1 MLEIQPE
8 KVAHVAIRARE
19 LDAKVGRWDGKGDTA
34 DADTILET
42 RAGDATEGEL
52 RAFITALNSDEQASL
67 VAVMWIGRETFGA
80 DELAEAIQTAKDEA
94 TGPTADYLLGVPLLS
109 DYLEDGLDALGF
121 NPSDLEDGLY

>member
-19 LDAKVGRWDGKGDTA
+19 IDAKVGRWDGKGDTA

-52 RAFITALNSDEQASL
+52 RAFIDTLNADEQAGL

-121 NPSDLEDGLY
+121 NPSDLEDDLY